1 MSGKSESDKKEAI
14 FKVHIR
20 GAIEDVWHEIT
31 KTESA
36 QGAFFNSWLNTPGL
50 RVGAPIRMRNK
61 SGKYTSVVGDVVEF
75 DPPNRYAHT
84 MKFTAY
90 DDPECT
96 VVYDLKRVG
105 DGVDF
110 TLTIKDVAYGT
121 KTAKDML
128 RGGPFITK
136 TLKAIVE
143 NGQPS
148 LSTRLLFKMFVA
160 MEVFA
165 PKKSLSSNWQ
175 Y

>member
-1 MSGKSESDKKEAI
+1 MSDRKEAV
-14 FKVHIR
+14 FRVHIR

-31 KTESA
+31 KTDEA
-36 QGAFFNSWLNTPGL
+36 QGAFFNAWLHTPGL
-50 RVGAPIRMRNK
+50 QAGAPIRMRSR
-61 SGKYTSVVGDVVEF
+61 SGKYTTVVGDVVEF
-75 DPPNRYAHT
+75 DPPRRYAHT

-96 VVYDLKRVG
+96 VIYDLQPSG

-110 TLTIKDVAYGT
+110 TLTIENAPEGT

-136 TLKAIVE
+136 NLKAIIE
-143 NGQPS
+143 TGKPTWS
-148 LSTRLLFKMFVA
+148 ARLMYRVFGL
-160 MEVFA
+160 MEGFT
-165 PKKSLSSNWQ
+165 PKKCLSSNWE

>member
-1 MSGKSESDKKEAI
+1 MSDKKEAV

-20 GAIEDVWHEIT
+20 GAIDDVWHEIT
-31 KTESA
+31 KTDEA
-36 QGAFFNSWLNTPGL
+36 QGSFFNAWLHTPGL
-50 RVGAPIRMRNK
+50 QVGAPIRMRNK
-61 SGKYTSVVGDVVEF
+61 SGKYTTVVGEVVEF

-90 DDPECT
+90 EDPVCT
-96 VVYDLKRVG
+96 VVYDLEKVG

-110 TLTIKDVAYGT
+110 TLTIKDVAEGT

-136 TLKAIVE
+136 TLKSIIE

-148 LSTRLLFKMFVA
+148 LGTRMLFRMFGL
-160 MEVFA
+160 MEMFT
-165 PKKSLSSNWQ
+165 PKKSLSSNWE
-175 Y
+175 

>member
-1 MSGKSESDKKEAI
+1 MSDKKEAV

-20 GAIEDVWHEIT
+20 GAIEDVWREIT
-31 KTESA
+31 RTDKA
-36 QGAFFNSWLNTPGL
+36 QGAFFNAWLRTPGL
-50 RVGAPIRMRNK
+50 QVGAPIRMQNE
-61 SGKYTSVVGDVVEF
+61 SGKYTTVVGDVVEF
-75 DPPNRYAHT
+75 DPPHRYAHT
-84 MKFTAY
+84 MRFTAY

-96 VVYDLKRVG
+96 VVYDLEKVG

-110 TLTIKDVAYGT
+110 TLTIKDVTLGT

-136 TLKAIVE
+136 TLKQIVE

-148 LSTRLLFKMFVA
+148 LGTRLLFRVFRL
-160 MEVFA
+160 MEMFA
-165 PKKSLSSNWQ
+165 PKKSLSSNWE

>member
-1 MSGKSESDKKEAI
+1 MSEKKEAV

-31 KTESA
+31 KTGEA
-36 QGAFFNSWLNTPGL
+36 QQSFFNAWLHTPGL
-50 RVGAPIRMRNK
+50 QVGAPIRMRNK
-61 SGKYTSVVGDVVEF
+61 SGKYTTVVGDVVAF

-96 VVYDLKRVG
+96 VVYDLKTVG
-105 DGVDF
+105 DGVEF
-110 TLTIKDVAYGT
+110 TLTIENMTPGT

-136 TLKAIVE
+136 TLKSIVE
-143 NGQPS
+143 TGQPS
-148 LSTRLLFKMFVA
+148 LGTRLLFGLFGV
-160 MEVFA
+160 MEIFA
-165 PKKSLSSNWQ
+165 SKKSLSSKWEI
-175 Y
+175 